1 MSKNDSLKEPAQM
14 SHLFMNLFALCFCF
28 KASEGTTQ
36 FILDC
41 KLELPK
47 HLFICSYA
55 VALDVITV
63 IETIQKICTRL

>member
-1 MSKNDSLKEPAQM
+1 
-14 SHLFMNLFALCFCF
+14 MNLFALCFCF

-36 FILDC
+36 FILD
-41 KLELPK
+41 LELPK

-63 IETIQKICTRL
+63 IETIQKNLYPFIILNGILSTPIEY